1 MSGRVEHIGSATLV
15 LGDARKLLEQIDKP
29 AAILADPPY
38 GKRYRSRHN
47 EGRGRSRPEWARKDG
62 NFRPIAGDFD
72 DFDPASLLALD
83 IPMILWGAH
92 EFYDRLP
99 SGGRMLVW
107 DKLAGKT
114 PAKCNGDFEMAWCS
128 EKGPSR
134 IFTHLWRGIIRAGEE
149 NVTNGPKLHSHQKPV
164 ALIDWCL
171 QFLPTEGT
179 VCDPYMGSGTTGL
192 ACLRRNRPFVGFEID
207 QAHFEIAVERLR
219 REERKLAA

>member
-1 MSGRVEHIGSATLV
+1 MSRTETIGCVTLI
-15 LGDARKLLEQIDKP
+15 LGDARKVLEEIAKP

-47 EGRGRSRPEWARKDG
+47 EGRGRSKPEWARKNG
-62 NFRPIAGDFD
+62 NFASIAGDFE
-72 DFDPASLLALD
+72 DFDPSHLLALNV
-83 IPMILWGAH
+83 PTVLWGAH
-92 EFYDRLP
+92 EFYERLP
-99 SGGRMLVW
+99 KGGRMLVW

-114 PAKCNGDFEMAWCS
+114 PTKCNSDVEVAWCS

-171 QFLPTEGT
+171 QFLPSDG
-179 VCDPYMGSGTTGL
+179 VICDPYMGSGTTGL
-192 ACLRRNRPFVGFEID
+192 ACLRRSRPFLGIEVD
-207 QAHFEIAVERLR
+207 PVHFETALQRLQ
-219 REERKLAA
+219 REVAKPVA